1 MERLSHSTT
10 LPLTSASTSAQRA
23 PRSVVPGLEQRLPV
37 ELLPVAEPHG
47 GAYRAVGGACRDRE
61 HPRRAV
67 GDGPCGGTVVA
78 GRGADE
84 DAVLHGLQR
93 GDGDEVVVA
102 AGVVVN
108 ADGG

>member
-1 MERLSHSTT
+1 
-10 LPLTSASTSAQRA
+10 
-23 PRSVVPGLEQRLPV
+23 V